1 MARSNRRINGIVSFA
16 AGFGTGYLNGEKQ
29 KEEKARQDKLDE
41 IRLEQNQRDRTEFE
55 DKQEVKRKD
64 ALLNNELN
72 ANAQPTY
79 KNKTNIAAEGL
90 TAALPDV
97 FADEGDQSASIP
109 GMVDAKDS
117 RAISGAAA
125 QPDAQG
131 LTGLEKA
138 EHFMANST
146 LEQQQRYGNFYA
158 QQGKSATGN
167 EVFTKGDNGGL
178 AVADKTQAQ
187 AKPMYQTMLDQAVT
201 LITNENS
208 RPEHR
213 SMAYDMAKK
222 ATEMKSEE
230 YMQKI
235 VEARKGGLPALL
247 ALANGHSN
255 DELPYTD
262 LKVEPTTDGKARLA
276 GVDSSSG
283 KPFEKVYDLKDGS
296 IEDQITQ
303 DLSNL
308 ASPAMMLNGIAAK
321 ISSAQAER
329 KDAREERKIDISE
342 KKIEFD
348 RAMTEYR
355 EDRRDD
361 RQNRQIAAADHR
373 ATIQNNTNQNRVTPT
388 QEANNK
394 EIQLARKRLAGM
406 NQSDINDRTLEFDQV
421 GRKNK
426 NYDPT
431 LAATWRAANQ
441 RMVGT
446 DDQFDSFSSNA
457 KPIKQP
463 QRESQSLSPKNR
475 FTQDPA
481 MKGMTMGGYTS
492 KGWMVKDANGKLVGY
507 YK

>member
-1 MARSNRRINGIVSFA
+1 MSRSNRRINGIVSFA
-16 AGFGTGYLNGEKQ
+16 AGFGTGYLNGERQ
-29 KEEKARQDKLDE
+29 KEEKARQDELDK
-41 IRLEQNQRDRTEFE
+41 IRIEQNQRDRTEFE

-79 KNKTNIAAEGL
+79 ENKTNIAAEGL

-97 FADEGDQSASIP
+97 FSDEAEQSAYIP
-109 GMVDAKDS
+109 GMVDERKSAT
-117 RAISGAAA
+117 
-125 QPDAQG
+125 QPATQS

-146 LEQQQRYGNFYA
+146 PEQQQRYGNFYA

-178 AVADKTQAQ
+178 AVADKRQAQ
-187 AKPMYQTMLDQAVT
+187 AKPLWQTMLDQSLT

-222 ATEMKSEE
+222 ATEMKSEA

-235 VEARKGGLPALL
+235 LEARKGGLPALL

-262 LKVEPTTDGKARLA
+262 LKVEPTADGKARLA
-276 GVDSSSG
+276 GVDSSTG

-308 ASPAMMLNGIAAK
+308 ASPTMMLNGIAAK
-321 ISSAQAER
+321 ISATQASR
-329 KDAREERKIDISE
+329 KDAREERKVDISE

-373 ATIQNNTNQNRVTPT
+373 ATMQNDTNQNRVTPT

-394 EIQLARKRLAGM
+394 EIQLARKRLSGM
-406 NQSDINDRTLEFDQV
+406 TPADISDRTLEFDQA

-431 LAATWRAANQ
+431 LASTWRTANQ
-441 RMVGT
+441 RMVGQ
-446 DDQFDSFSSNA
+446 DDQFDSFSNNA

-463 QRESQSLSPKNR
+463 QGESQSLSPKNR